1 MPSPSATRAS
11 CAHGQPSV
19 EPHNLGRGW
28 VKFDYAK
35 AFGKPVRIIN
45 DAAMQAIGSYEG
57 GRMLFLGLGTG
68 LGSAMIL
75 NGVIAPMELG
85 HLPYRK
91 ERTYE
96 EFVGIAGLTR
106 LGKKRWREAVA
117 DVVDRLR
124 IALEVDYVV
133 LGGGN
138 VAKLK
143 KLPPGTRAGEQHQ
156 RVHRRLPALERA
168 ALGIRPRTPGRI
180 APSAHDPQQIR
191 KQVGTILMMTRHLVA
206 LFALLTTAA
215 APAGLGPD
223 PVGRGQELLRHHPRA
238 AHQRAAGQGR
248 SDRGVLLRLPAL
260 FAVPVR

>member
-1 MPSPSATRAS
+1 MKRSMKNQPPSRRVLAVDIGGSHVKVLLSDMVPGREAERRMDSNPALTPAQMIQGVRAMTKDWS
-11 CAHGQPSV
+11 FDVVSMGYPGVVAHGQPSV
-19 EPHNLGRGW
+19 EPHNLGRSW

-45 DAAMQAIGSYEG
+45 DAAMQAIGNYEG

-143 KLPPGTRAGEQHQ
+143 ELPLGTRAGENTNAFIGGFRLWNAQPWASDLEHQ
-156 RVHRRLPALERA
+156 AGSRQA
-168 ALGIRPRTPGRI
+168 RTTRNK
-180 APSAHDPQQIR
+180 SAS
-191 KQVGTILMMTRHLVA
+191 K
-206 LFALLTTAA
+206 
-215 APAGLGPD
+215 
-223 PVGRGQELLRHHPRA
+223 
-238 AHQRAAGQGR
+238 
-248 SDRGVLLRLPAL
+248 
-260 FAVPVR
+260 

>member
-1 MPSPSATRAS
+1 MKSQRRARRVLAIDIGGS
-11 CAHGQPSV
+11 RVKVLRSGMKPGGDTERRMDSNPALTPAQMVKGVHDMTADWEFDAVAMGYPGVVSHGQPAI

-35 AFGKPVRIIN
+35 ALGKPVRIIN

-91 ERTYE
+91 DQTYE

-106 LGKKRWREAVA
+106 LGKKHWREAVF
-117 DVVDRLR
+117 DVVERLR
-124 IALEVDYVV
+124 VALEVEYVV

-138 VAKLK
+138 LAKLK
-143 KLPPGTRAGEQHQ
+143 NLPPGTRAGDNTNAFTGGF
-156 RVHRRLPALERA
+156 RLWNEEPWASDLEHTA
-168 ALGIRPRTPGRI
+168 AQSRPRNK
-180 APSAHDPQQIR
+180 S
-191 KQVGTILMMTRHLVA
+191 
-206 LFALLTTAA
+206 
-215 APAGLGPD
+215 
-223 PVGRGQELLRHHPRA
+223 
-238 AHQRAAGQGR
+238 
-248 SDRGVLLRLPAL
+248 S
-260 FAVPVR
+260 

>member
-1 MPSPSATRAS
+1 MKTQRRSHRVLAVDIGGSHVKVLLSGMTPGGDTERRMDSGPALTPAQMVKGVRAMTKDWDFDVV
-11 CAHGQPSV
+11 AMGYPGVVAQGQPSI

-28 VKFDYAK
+28 VKFDYAR
-35 AFGKPVRIIN
+35 ALGKPVRIIN

-106 LGKKRWREAVA
+106 LGKKHWRAAVF
-117 DVVDRLR
+117 DVVERLR
-124 IALEVDYVV
+124 IALEVQYVV

-143 KLPPGTRAGEQHQ
+143 QLPPGTRAGENTNAFIGGF
-156 RVHRRLPALERA
+156 RLWNVEPWASDLEHD
-168 ALGIRPRTPGRI
+168 
-180 APSAHDPQQIR
+180 SAS
-191 KQVGTILMMTRHLVA
+191 K
-206 LFALLTTAA
+206 
-215 APAGLGPD
+215 
-223 PVGRGQELLRHHPRA
+223 
-238 AHQRAAGQGR
+238 
-248 SDRGVLLRLPAL
+248 
-260 FAVPVR
+260 